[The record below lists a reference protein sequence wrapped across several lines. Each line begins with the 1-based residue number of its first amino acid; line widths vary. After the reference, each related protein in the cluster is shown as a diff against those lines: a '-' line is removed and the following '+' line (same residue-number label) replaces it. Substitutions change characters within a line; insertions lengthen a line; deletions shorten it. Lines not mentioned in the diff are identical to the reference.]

1 MGKAI
6 LPTLDPIRN
15 YSGIMKHEKSYQ
27 TAFQKKCYF
36 IRYDLEKIKLMFTFK
51 VNIN

>member
-15 YSGIMKHEKSYQ
+15 YSGIVKHEKTYQ
-27 TAFQKKCYF
+27 TVSPKKCYF
-36 IRYDLEKIKLMFTFK
+36 IRYHLEKRK
-51 VNIN
+51 